1 MKAARRV
8 KRRKGGEKIR
18 KLGKVEEN
26 RNRVPLLQHKSPEEA
41 DHGTS
46 CRTRLLIRQY
56 THTHTELDP
65 FHPLPSQTVLLM
77 VKTAEGIPMS
87 KTKDR
92 CVCTCMR
99 LSLCTCCCII
109 QTIRM
114 QAEILSCNS

>member
-56 THTHTELDP
+56 THTLNWT
-65 FHPLPSQTVLLM
+65 PST
-77 VKTAEGIPMS
+77 
-87 KTKDR
+87 
-92 CVCTCMR
+92 
-99 LSLCTCCCII
+99 LCPVRQCC
-109 QTIRM
+109 
-114 QAEILSCNS
+114 